1 MTSNSEAIEAI
12 KAGLYEVPE
21 VVLDDTENLCSNW
34 LDAGRVQLALFDK
47 YVGSVRAGTDAVAK
61 KAMALAAE
69 NSDASL
75 HFARRL
81 MRAKNPIEVAS
92 LQVEFYQAQ
101 FTTLATQMR
110 ELGQAMIKAAELTS

>member
-1 MTSNSEAIEAI
+1 MDSRSEAIEAV

-21 VVLDDTENLCSNW
+21 VVLDDAENFYRNW

-69 NSDASL
+69 NSNASL

-92 LQVEFYQAQ
+92 LQVEFYQKQ
-101 FTTLATQMR
+101 FTTLATQLR
-110 ELGQAMIKAAELTS
+110 ELGQTMIKAAKLTN